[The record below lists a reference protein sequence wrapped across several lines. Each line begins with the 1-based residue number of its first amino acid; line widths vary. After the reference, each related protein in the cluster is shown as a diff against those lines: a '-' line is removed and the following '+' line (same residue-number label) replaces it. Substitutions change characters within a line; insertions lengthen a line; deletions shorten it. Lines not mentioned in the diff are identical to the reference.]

1 MRDFNTTFSLMDR
14 SWKEKLNRDTLKL
27 IEVMKQIDLTEYLI
41 QKTKQSSQSLM
52 VFSSKSHHIIS
63 QKTSLN

>member
-1 MRDFNTTFSLMDR
+1 MRDFNTTFSPMDR

-41 QKTKQSSQSLM
+41 QKQNNLLSPSWYFL
-52 VFSSKSHHIIS
+52 
-63 QKTSLN
+63 QKVTI